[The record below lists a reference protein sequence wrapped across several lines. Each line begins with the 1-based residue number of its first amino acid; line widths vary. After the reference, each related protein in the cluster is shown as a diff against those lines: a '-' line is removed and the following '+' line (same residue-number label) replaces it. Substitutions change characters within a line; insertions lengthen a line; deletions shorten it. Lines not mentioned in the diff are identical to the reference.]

1 VLLAPAY
8 YVLVLLDA
16 DTFFRLVILVHVV
29 VSCEE
34 MAITY
39 ILDRPRTNVRS
50 VFSLRARI

>member
-1 VLLAPAY
+1 MAPAY
-8 YVLVLLDA
+8 YVLVLLDV